1 MGRFST
7 LLIVRASSAEVVLI
21 EHLLH
26 RLADR
31 RLFRIPAAPLLQH
44 GSRAS
49 QPYHHPEELRRTLH
63 PPV

>member
-1 MGRFST
+1 MSRFST
-7 LLIVRASSAEVVLI
+7 LLIARASKAKVVST

-26 RLADR
+26 RFADR
-31 RLFRIPAAPLLQH
+31 RHFLFPAALLLQC

-49 QPYHHPEELRRTLH
+49 QPYHHPKELQRTLH